1 MTLSKDNCIPSHAA
15 TTSIAEHL
23 VHITKVFQ
31 FSGTWQP
38 IKIPET
44 HLANQDT
51 FVCPKGI

>member
-1 MTLSKDNCIPSHAA
+1 MALSKDNCIPSHAA
-15 TTSIAEHL
+15 TIAEHL